1 VAGDPPP
8 EEEKSF
14 HGAEMQQNIQSMETD
29 QEVET
34 ELEVMIE
41 NSVETEVTEVTIL
54 HAEIL
59 MVPLIEVPGTWIHL
73 LDAQS

>member
-1 VAGDPPP
+1 
-8 EEEKSF
+8 
-14 HGAEMQQNIQSMETD
+14 
-29 QEVET
+29 
-34 ELEVMIE
+34 MID